1 MITDIKNSGFPAQK
15 LPFKKKDED
24 WRKKCINGAE
34 ALVLWRNEGL
44 RKSYKNKRINYDLYS
59 DILDQS
65 DIERTCNPFN
75 IMGFQAPAKMQN
87 YPIANPKIDLLYGES
102 IKRRFNW
109 TVRVMNE
116 DAISMKEQDLK
127 DRFMQLMTEHITAK
141 DVNEEKIKQDLANFE
156 KFRSYEYQD
165 IRERMSTHIL
175 KYLYQHQQLDIKFA
189 KGFKD
194 ALISSEEIYQCDI
207 IAGEPVVR
215 KLNPLNVHIIRSG
228 ESPYIED
235 ADVIMIVNYMSP
247 GQIID
252 DYHEY
257 LKPEQVDYIERG
269 MQSKGTA
276 TNAMPFID
284 VGRTFDST
292 PIAFTEGLDIDQ
304 LSNSNSDFMN
314 PFRFDGNIRV
324 TKIYWRSYRKMKKVT
339 FYDEFGDEQVDLKD
353 ENYVLDIERGEHA
366 EEIWINEWWEGHKI
380 GGLTNVERDDQA
392 IYVRMQPKE
401 VQFRRME
408 NPSKCSPGIVGT
420 IYNTNDNRGV
430 SLMDRMK
437 PYQYLYNILAYNTEL
452 MISKNLGK
460 IMKLDLAY
468 IPEEWELDKWLSFA
482 SGMNMAVIDSFKEGN
497 KGQAT
502 GKIAGTMQQNSPVI
516 DMEMGNSIQLY
527 MNMMSFIKQ
536 EMGEIAGVSEARQ
549 GQIDTRE
556 AVNNVN
562 REVTQSSHITE
573 YWFLEH
579 DYLKLRVL
587 ETLLETAKFAW
598 RNKRNKKVQYVL
610 DDQST
615 AIFEMDGEQFNECEY
630 GLQITDGSSSNELLT
645 VMKQLAHA
653 GIQTGTMVFS
663 QLLDIYSTD
672 SIASI
677 RNKFTNAELEK
688 KQREDQMF
696 QQQEETKKQIAAQQL
711 QMAQE
716 AQEFERES
724 WDREDVRLQ
733 AELDNKI
740 TLEYIKQ
747 SGKEEVVEE
756 PEKDNTLDLEKLKQ
770 AALKIQKDHEAKML
784 ALKET
789 VRHNKV
795 AEEQKNK
802 EISIKRSKPT
812 STK

>member
-1 MITDIKNSGFPAQK
+1 MITDIRDSGFPAQK
-15 LPFKKKDED
+15 LPFSKKDEE

-59 DILDQS
+59 DILDQA
-65 DIERTCNPFN
+65 DVERVCNPYN
-75 IMGFQAPAKMQN
+75 VIGFQTPAKMQN

-116 DAISMKEQDLK
+116 DAISMKESDLK
-127 DRFMQLMTEHITAK
+127 ARFMQLMTEHIQAQEIS
-141 DVNEEKIKQDLANFE
+141 DEKIKQDLANFE
-156 KFRSYEYQD
+156 KFKSYEYQD
-165 IRERMSTHIL
+165 LRERMSTHIL
-175 KYLYQHQQLDIKFA
+175 KYLYQHQQLDTKFA

-194 ALISSEEIYQCDI
+194 ALICSEEMYQCDI
-207 IAGEPVVR
+207 IAGEPVVK
-215 KLNPLNVHIIRSG
+215 KLNPLNVHVIRSG

-235 ADVIMIVNYMSP
+235 ADIIMIVNFMSP

-252 DYHEY
+252 EYHEY
-257 LKPEQVDYIERG
+257 LTPANIDYIERG
-269 MQSKGTA
+269 MQSKGTSNNA
-276 TNAMPFID
+276 TPYID
-284 VGRTFDST
+284 IGRKFDVT
-292 PIAFTEGLDIDQ
+292 PIAYSEGLDIDL
-304 LSNSNSDFMN
+304 LSNLNSDFMN
-314 PFRFDGNIRV
+314 PFRFDGNIKV

-339 FYDEFGDEQVDLKD
+339 FFDEFGDEQVDLKD
-353 ENYVLDIERGEHA
+353 ENYKPDKSRGETF

-392 IYVRMQPKE
+392 IYVRMKPKD

-408 NPSKCSPGIVGT
+408 NPSKCNPGIVGT

-452 MISKNLGK
+452 MVSKNLGK
-460 IMKLDLAY
+460 IMRLDMAY
-468 IPEEWELDKWLSFA
+468 IPEEWEIDKWLSFA
-482 SGMNMAVIDSFKEGN
+482 MGMNLAVVDSFKEGN

-502 GKIAGTMQQNSPVI
+502 GKVAGTMQQNNPVI
-516 DMEMGNSIQLY
+516 DMQMGDSIQLY
-527 MNMMSFIKQ
+527 MNMMAFIKR

-549 GQIDTRE
+549 GQIETRE

-579 DYLKLRVL
+579 DFLKLRVL

-598 RNKRNKKVQYVL
+598 RNKRNKKIQYVL

-696 QQQEETKKQIAAQQL
+696 KQQEDTKKQIAQQQL
-711 QMAQE
+711 EMQQKE
-716 AQEFERES
+716 QDFEREKWS
-724 WDREDVRLQ
+724 REDARLQ

-740 TLEYIKQ
+740 TLKIIDKSDEP
-747 SGKEEVVEE
+747 EEVVEK
-756 PEKDNTLDLEKLKQ
+756 KDSSIDLEKLRL
-770 AALKIQKDHEAKML
+770 AADKIKKDHEAKMK
-784 ALKET
+784 AHAET

-795 AEEQKNK
+795 TEEQKDK
-802 EISIKRSKPT
+802 DLSIKKSKSS